1 MIPNVKK
8 TNQDTHLEVKDL
20 ANVKGLWMFGV
31 MDGHGINGHHVS
43 EYVRKHLPNVLTS
56 LIEGG
61 NGYDAF
67 NSRNSLVSGKKGFKK
82 SVPTRNNY
90 LPSLIGGIPNKNREH
105 GYSWITEDP
114 QVRDKNIREAL
125 KIV

>member
-1 MIPNVKK
+1 
-8 TNQDTHLEVKDL
+8 
-20 ANVKGLWMFGV
+20 MFGV

-43 EYVRKHLPNVLTS
+43 EYVRKHLPNVLSS

-67 NSRNSLVSGKKGFKK
+67 NIRNSLLSGKKNLKK

-90 LPSLIGGIPNKNREH
+90 LPSLIGNLPTKPGETHGVREAWL
-105 GYSWITEDP
+105 SEDSSFK
-114 QVRDKNIREAL
+114 DNHIREAF